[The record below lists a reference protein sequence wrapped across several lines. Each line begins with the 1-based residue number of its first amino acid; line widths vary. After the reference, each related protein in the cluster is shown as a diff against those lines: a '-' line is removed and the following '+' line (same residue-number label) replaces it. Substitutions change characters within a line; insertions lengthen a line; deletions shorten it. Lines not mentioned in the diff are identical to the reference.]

1 MQSKD
6 CSQKPSAKDFTKG
19 SKINHAGKI
28 QQTKIEKR
36 KINKKSGRIY
46 IYIYIKNIDGN
57 LKVENYIKK
66 TVLTIDGT

>member
-6 CSQKPSAKDFTKG
+6 CSQKPNARDFTKA
-19 SKINHAGKI
+19 SKIKHAGKI

-46 IYIYIKNIDGN
+46 LYIKNIHGN
-57 LKVENYIKK
+57 LKFENHIKK